1 VAEDRVR
8 LYLEFTMTDAARR
21 DESDSNLSAFRLG
34 VFANEFLW
42 NLDQAVVAD
51 SEPHRR
57 VALGLV
63 QRLGAIGAIFT
74 GMRTDAPLQD
84 FLKGAREHLPDRM
97 TGNYSVWFSDLLL
110 AGEED
115 GDDINAGELWYSNF
129 GVRSEREKLLKVIV
143 DSTLSTT
150 QQRQWFLLGLLIDS
164 GRHPPDTGSHL
175 YKFNPPRD
183 RRHVVPVNS
192 QSIVTND
199 DEDEDEPELPPLRVL
214 EPGELR
220 PGRDWWREV
229 VGLSEQLKVPC
240 NFVEPDLSTASSI
253 VETVEQ
259 MIASART
266 TIKANAPAPLISLSD
281 GHQQPASGLPTVG
294 TAHKDPEVSPL
305 AGGGTDVLNGNS
317 TEQRDEEVEVSQS
330 DEMMDPTIVPKP
342 PDENQPQNTSTSI
355 PESTSAGDSKENPN
369 QVQGT
374 RFGRWTIYKYHVQF
388 DGLPPLNM
396 TWSYRKIFQCL
407 LEHRHNPVDQ
417 AHLIEVGWGPNS
429 QRSKTNLIPL
439 ISILGKQL
447 RNYLKETLGDQLP
460 QELILCPARGKDLCY
475 QLNPAVR

>member
-1 VAEDRVR
+1 
-8 LYLEFTMTDAARR
+8 MTDAARR

-115 GDDINAGELWYSNF
+115 GDGINAGELWYSNF

-199 DEDEDEPELPPLRVL
+199 DEDEDEDEPELPPLRVL

-229 VGLSEQLKVPC
+229 VKLSEQVKVPC

-253 VETVEQ
+253 VNAVMQ
-259 MIASART
+259 MIENTS
-266 TIKANAPAPLISLSD
+266 KAIAAPRPDALPLVMTRPAPLLDPPANDVEKHGLWEFVAGKVRFREGEWHKLTPIPWGILKCLAANRYPVSRMQLIEAGWKGDTNTDDNAVRTALTRLRKRLSEFVKLEKGESPINSVPTPHGDHQELHESLR
-281 GHQQPASGLPTVG
+281 LT
-294 TAHKDPEVSPL
+294 DPV
-305 AGGGTDVLNGNS
+305 
-317 TEQRDEEVEVSQS
+317 
-330 DEMMDPTIVPKP
+330 
-342 PDENQPQNTSTSI
+342 TST
-355 PESTSAGDSKENPN
+355 
-369 QVQGT
+369 
-374 RFGRWTIYKYHVQF
+374 
-388 DGLPPLNM
+388 
-396 TWSYRKIFQCL
+396 
-407 LEHRHNPVDQ
+407 
-417 AHLIEVGWGPNS
+417 
-429 QRSKTNLIPL
+429 
-439 ISILGKQL
+439 
-447 RNYLKETLGDQLP
+447 
-460 QELILCPARGKDLCY
+460 
-475 QLNPAVR
+475 